1 VKLNRFRR
9 KASCGLPKRFFA
21 FNKECNLVATQLQT
35 ARTGTISDEVKFVAQ
50 AETIDAELIRDE
62 LTAGRLVI
70 PANKLHLKTNLKPIG
85 IGRTLKTKV
94 NANIGT
100 SSVSSSIEAEIKKM
114 EAALSAGTDTIMD
127 LSTGGNLDDIRRKL
141 LAKCPVPFGTVPIY
155 QVIEGRSVEEIDEKV
170 ILEVIEKQA
179 KQGVDFFTI
188 HTGVLKEH
196 LPLLEKRVAGIV
208 SRGGALLAKWMLY
221 HNRQNPLYEMF
232 DDLCD
237 IMAEFDICFSLGDGL
252 RPGCI
257 ADATDQAQIAE
268 LKTLGELTQRAQQA
282 GCQVMV
288 EGPGHVPFDQIQYN
302 IQIQQQICHGAPFYV
317 LGPVVTD
324 IAPGYDHITSAIGGT
339 AAAFYGASFLC
350 YVTPKEHLGLPNA
363 DDVRAGVIATKIA
376 AHAADI
382 ARGQKDAAEQDKKL
396 SIARTNLD
404 WKAHLAESLDPKT
417 AERMHNEACPV
428 RSESPDTG
436 YTSNGGQT
444 SNGACK
450 EIKESEESLND
461 YCSMCGRQWCS
472 VRINREIRKLRS

>member
-1 VKLNRFRR
+1 M
-9 KASCGLPKRFFA
+9 
-21 FNKECNLVATQLQT
+21 ATQLQT
-35 ARTGTISDEVKFVAQ
+35 ARTGTIRDEVKFVAQ
-50 AETIDAELIRDE
+50 TETIDAELIRDE
-62 LTAGRLVI
+62 LAAGRLVI
-70 PANKLHLKTNLKPIG
+70 PANKLHLKTNLKPTG
-85 IGRTLKTKV
+85 IGRALTTKV

-141 LAKCPVPFGTVPIY
+141 LASCPVPFGTVPIY
-155 QVIEGRSVEEIDEKV
+155 QVIEGRGVEEIDEKV

-188 HTGVLKEH
+188 HAGVLKEH

-268 LKTLGELTQRAQQA
+268 LKTIGELTQKAQQK

-302 IQIQQQICHGAPFYV
+302 MEIEQQICHGAPFYV

-350 YVTPKEHLGLPNA
+350 YVTPREHLGLPNA

-382 ARGQKDAAEQDKKL
+382 ARGLKGAAERDKKL
-396 SIARTNLD
+396 SVARTNLN

-417 AERMHNEACPV
+417 AERMHTE
-428 RSESPDTG
+428 
-436 YTSNGGQT
+436 
-444 SNGACK
+444 ACK
-450 EIKESEESLND
+450 EIKESEESLDD

-472 VRINREIRKLRS
+472 VRINREIRKLSS